1 MEGTSGVTRRA
12 ATRVGGPKQATR
24 RRAVRAL
31 AGSAKLYDI
40 PVSNNGARCRI
51 AIYAKGL
58 EDKIDIVPPSELGGI
73 KSEEYM
79 ALNPKGKMPLLIT
92 EDGIA
97 LWESEVILQFLLDKY
112 AQHGPSFTLETPEE
126 RALCALST
134 KIFDTYMQPIQGC
147 LYRVA
152 ESAEQRASELKVIDE
167 NLHTLEDYCSGGE
180 YFCGDSPSSADMS
193 LFPSFVFF
201 EFMLERHFDW
211 KDWGYDK
218 PKLKSWYEHL
228 KSSGGDENE
237 FTKHT
242 RRVYDEIF
250 QALEAWEEGGRWET
264 TGVNAHKKE
273 EYKWVYP

>member
-1 MEGTSGVTRRA
+1 MEGSRATTRRA
-12 ATRVGGPKQATR
+12 GTRAVGLAQAAR
-24 RRAVRAL
+24 GRAVRAMS
-31 AGSAKLYDI
+31 GSAKLYDI

-58 EDKIDIVPPSELGGI
+58 EDKIDIVPPSDLGGI

-92 EDGIA
+92 EGGIA
-97 LWESEVILQFLLDKY
+97 LWESEVILQYILDKY
-112 AQHGPSFTLETPEE
+112 DGPSFTLETPEE

-147 LYRVA
+147 LYRVS
-152 ESAEQRASELKVIDE
+152 ESAEQRASELKVMDE

-180 YFCGDSPSSADMS
+180 YFCGPSPSSADMS

-201 EFMLERHFDW
+201 EVMLERHFGW
-211 KDWGYDK
+211 KDWGYEK
-218 PKLKSWYEHL
+218 PKLKSWYDNL
-228 KSSGGDENE
+228 KSGGDGSE

-242 RRVYDEIF
+242 RRVYDEIY
-250 QALEAWEEGGRWET
+250 QALVAWEEGGRWET

-273 EYKWVYP
+273 EEYKWVYP